1 MAMDPGLDGREM
13 ATVVLSG
20 AILVIGIAQL
30 ARAAAFGG
38 GPIAWVIGLAFVV
51 AGAGRL
57 WLWWRQR
64 AG

>member
-1 MAMDPGLDGREM
+1 MATGQGLDGREM

-20 AILVIGIAQL
+20 AILAIGIAQL
-30 ARAAAFGG
+30 VRAVAYGA
-38 GPIAWVIGLAFVV
+38 GPIAWVVGLAFVV

-64 AG
+64 VG

>member
-1 MAMDPGLDGREM
+1 M
-13 ATVVLSG
+13 ATVALSG

-30 ARAAAFGG
+30 VRAVVLGG
-38 GPIAWVIGLAFVV
+38 GPIAWVVGLAFVV

-57 WLWWRQR
+57 WLWWRER

>member
-1 MAMDPGLDGREM
+1 M
-13 ATVVLSG
+13 ATVALSG

-30 ARAAAFGG
+30 VRAAVLGG
-38 GPIAWVIGLAFVV
+38 GPIAWVVGLAFVV

-57 WLWWRQR
+57 WLWWRER

>member
-1 MAMDPGLDGREM
+1 MDGREM
-13 ATVVLSG
+13 ATVALSG

-30 ARAAAFGG
+30 VRAAVLGG
-38 GPIAWVIGLAFVV
+38 GPIAWVVGLAFVV

-57 WLWWRQR
+57 WLWWRER

>member
-1 MAMDPGLDGREM
+1 MDGREM
-13 ATVVLSG
+13 ATVALSG

-30 ARAAAFGG
+30 VRAVVLGG
-38 GPIAWVIGLAFVV
+38 GPIARVVGLAFVV

-57 WLWWRQR
+57 WLWWRER